1 MSRPNVILLIL
12 FVVFGCASQAIAGNP
27 FTVSD
32 VKIEA
37 YDRDVSKAR
46 EQAIRVGTLDAA
58 YKLFDRLTLPSDRLA
73 LDPPLVITG
82 ELAEQWVEGIEI
94 SNEKRS
100 SSRYLGTLSVTFDKP
115 VIRAFLR
122 GRSLPFVESQA
133 LPVLVVAL
141 WQNEEGQTVLSS
153 DNPLARVFK
162 RPEFQNHLVPLKLA
176 KMNEEDADLNELV
189 WKLATLNPETLHALA
204 GQYNVREVI
213 IASASEPGPGV
224 INLRAKKIAMND
236 DGTEF
241 VEDLGAF
248 EGAAEST
255 TQSRAVRARALYRA
269 ISYLTQSLDAR
280 WKQTAMVRNTDRKSV
295 RLTALYDSLTQ
306 WQHLRDA
313 LGGVALVEEARLDA
327 LSVDGALLTLT
338 YMGSEAQLARRLAQ
352 KGVILRSEDLGLV
365 ARLR

>member
-12 FVVFGCASQAIAGNP
+12 FVVFGSASQATAGNP
-27 FTVSD
+27 FIVSG

-37 YDRDVSKAR
+37 YNRDVSKAR
-46 EQAIRVGTLDAA
+46 EQAIRTGTLDAA
-58 YKLFDRLTLPSDRLA
+58 YRLFDRLTLPEDRLV

-122 GRSLPFVESQA
+122 GRNLPFVESQA

-153 DNPLARVFK
+153 DNPLARIFRV
-162 RPEFQNHLVPLKLA
+162 PEFQNHLVPLKLA
-176 KMNEEDADLNELV
+176 KMEEKEAGQNELV

-213 IASASEPGPGV
+213 IASANESGPGV
-224 INLRAKKIAMND
+224 INLRAKKITMND

-241 VEDLGAF
+241 VENLGMF
-248 EGAAEST
+248 EGT
-255 TQSRAVRARALYRA
+255 TQSRAIRAQALYQA
-269 ISYLTQSLDAR
+269 VSYLTQSLDTR
-280 WKQTAMVRNTDRKSV
+280 WKQTAMVRNTERKSV
-295 RLTALYDSLTQ
+295 RLTALYDSLPQ

-313 LGGVALVEEARLDA
+313 LGSVALVEEARLDA

-338 YMGSEAQLARRLAQ
+338 YLGSEAQLARRLAQ